1 MTIKKIHQGLIEK
14 EFSAVE
20 LAKTYIKN
28 IKEKDKEIRAFLTVT
43 EELALSQAKEV
54 DKKISRGEE
63 LPLLAGVPMAIK
75 DNMLVE
81 NVKCTA
87 ASKMLE
93 NYIAPYDAT
102 AIKKLRERGSV
113 FLGKTNLD
121 EFAMGSS
128 CENSAF
134 FPTKNP
140 RDLSR
145 VPGGT
150 SGGSAAA
157 VGADMAVYA
166 LGSDTGGSI
175 RQPASFCGIVG
186 LKPTYGAVS
195 RYGLIAM
202 ASSLDQIG
210 PLTKTVED
218 AKIVFEAISGKD
230 PLDATSVEYEKKFRD
245 IDMSKFRDL
254 RVGIPKEYFIKG
266 MDEGVEKVL
275 RNAIKKFEELGA
287 KIVEISLPHTEY
299 ALAVYYIIMPCEVS
313 ANMARYDGIKY
324 GLSKSASSDNLL
336 DVYLKTRE
344 QGFGEE
350 IRRRIMLGTYALSA
364 GYYDAYYLRAQKVRT
379 LLKQDFEKAFE
390 AVDVILTPVSAT
402 PAFKLGEKITDPL
415 QMYLSDIFTVSVN
428 LAGLP
433 AISVPAGEADGP
445 ASPAGGL
452 PVGAQIIGKPFSEYA
467 ILQVAQVFEQTYDS
481 RN

>member
-1 MTIKKIHQGLIEK
+1 M
-14 EFSAVE
+14 E

-350 IRRRIMLGTYALSA
+350 IRRRIMLGTYGLSA